1 MHRHSLILKTLVL
14 LLITSLFLTA
24 PSCAHPALSEALSP
38 NADYLVVFDDDF
50 EGGNSNNWFAWGGWT
65 VAEEDAAS
73 PTGGNSYLHA
83 ADGRAE
89 LVNPIVYSTYRLRA
103 DVRLWDAEAGFASE
117 VVLMYRESHERGYHL
132 HVMPD
137 VLSLMRF
144 DGESEEHL
152 AGGAGPISTGVWHTI
167 EISGT
172 LGHIQVFADDELLVD
187 YHDPDPWY
195 AGSISLNVFGG
206 PADFDNVQV
215 LAPVSDDGLA
225 SHAAPWVQTNGPMG
239 GAINTIEIDPSNP
252 DVLYAGGFG
261 GGVYKSTDAGAT
273 WTMLPHI
280 VPRWMPFGD
289 LLVSPNDSQTVYAL
303 TLDGG
308 LVGNLYKSTDGGES
322 WRTVFPGEDF
332 RYSCVAMSQTNSL
345 LLAVGTD
352 DGHVYGSSDGGENW
366 MDITGNLPGDRISD
380 VAISSDDELWAGTA
394 NGSNGRL
401 YHTTNGGGTW
411 DEVDFGKP
419 LETDIKSIYIDPL
432 DPSLVYVGLENVFG
446 GEGPLEH
453 SYLWRTQNGG
463 ATWTPLYL
471 PSPPW
476 NVSIMGREPHDDA
489 LYVGNLFFIHKSTDG
504 GDTWTSVE
512 AHPAPDGHPYDIAVD
527 PRDSDVL
534 YLPRIALGILKSTD
548 GGEIWAFSD
557 YGILSTGVQ
566 LVTVPTPP
574 LSPPVGGDERGGSD
588 TVYVNG
594 NWGLFK
600 TTDRGDSWMHI
611 MEEGMHPIS
620 DELIVSPH
628 DPDTVWYVSDVGQ
641 VYITQDGGATWDKL
655 TDPFS
660 MPDPAPDEFS
670 NWTDAD
676 TNFRFGSV
684 YAVATAPSD
693 PNIIYALKNGFGLF
707 KSTDAGAN
715 WQYLPESE
723 VDYTYSLAIHPAN
736 PDIVYSGYLPKPF
749 QDWAMVR
756 KTTDGGF
763 SWRTVLS
770 VPQSS
775 GITSVAIDPGDP
787 DTLYAGSTGKEGG
800 AVYKSTDGG
809 ASWARL
815 NEQFIM
821 ATVWGQPQLIVD
833 PTNPSIAYA
842 ASWLGGTWKTT
853 DAGETWTLLEEAP
866 ISATALS
873 LNAQDAEARVSSV
886 VYLADRSTPTVWKS
900 TDGGTTWEKVGD
912 FSSDGALLVMRVVA
926 DGDTVYA
933 ATFHPNLTD
942 GKLYK
947 STDAGSTWADIT
959 DALPKGI
966 LDVAVDPV
974 HSEIVYVTTNINGAH
989 KSTDGGVNWAQ
1000 LLNFPDVGAYDIE
1013 VDPVDPTVLYASAR
1027 GGSLPAWFTEIAG
1040 DRPDGITF
1048 TDEAG
1053 VYRST
1058 DSGSTWTQILTTSAS
1073 CRAIRQH
1080 PSNRNVLFAVDL
1092 VDGLL
1097 VSADGGNSW
1106 TSQNTGLGTAVP
1118 TSIAVDG
1125 DKIYIGTQGCGVYVG
1140 DLNLDDGT
1148 IVWQADRSNKPVP
1161 AVYSLQIQIDPTNSD
1176 RIFVASYPGGLYRS
1190 DDGGATFRDSN
1201 GITPSV
1207 VVDDPVRQGYY
1218 TYAMNPNDTNE
1229 MWLGTWGKG
1238 IFKSYNAM
1246 SLDIP
1251 ANGADRKMYGK
1262 HIFQI
1267 VVDPDAPDTVY
1278 VATEQGVFKTSDGG
1292 ATWSD
1297 FNTGLD
1303 TTQIRTLAI
1312 GADGRLYAGSLGYEM
1327 YAYDQVEAT
1336 WEQLSVF
1343 TNFGQE
1349 WPIWDRAMY
1358 QLTTV
1363 AFHPTDPNVVY
1374 VGTFPAGMFKTTD
1387 GGQTARLSSPKP
1399 WREINVGWGN
1409 DGVFSLVFHPENPD
1423 IIYAGTYN
1431 GINRSTDAGARW
1443 EKWDQGWPNEQW
1455 VFSLDFDPRDPN
1467 VMYACSKNGE
1477 DKGNGREG
1485 FHGTVMKST
1494 DGGNSWFPVTTGLNL
1509 NQEFYKILVDPH
1521 QPDTL
1526 YLATQFEGVFIS
1538 RDGGA
1543 FWQPW
1548 NEGLTHVG
1556 IGGALIANPM
1566 TLSADGDYLYL
1577 GTNGS
1582 GVFRRK
1588 LGATDPCP
1596 DLNGDGTVD
1605 IVDIILVAVRWGM
1618 TSDDPDWDLRY
1629 DLDSDGDID
1638 IADIMIV
1645 VTHWGETC

>member
-1 MHRHSLILKTLVL
+1 MNRHARILTTIVL
-14 LLITSLFLTA
+14 LLITFPFITA
-24 PSCAHPALSEALSP
+24 SSCTGPALSEALSP
-38 NADYLVVFDDDF
+38 NTDYAVVFEDDF
-50 EGGNSNNWFAWGGWT
+50 EDENANHWFTWGDWT
-65 VAEEDAAS
+65 VAQEN
-73 PTGGNSYLHA
+73 GNSYLHA

-103 DVRLWDAEAGFASE
+103 DVRLWDAE

-137 VLSLMRF
+137 VLGLFRF
-144 DGESEEHL
+144 DGETEEQL
-152 AGGAGPISTGVWHTI
+152 VNTPAPISTEVWHTI
-167 EISGT
+167 KISGT
-172 LGHIQVFADDELLVD
+172 LGHIQVFADDELLID
-187 YHDPDPWY
+187 YHDPGPWY

-215 LAPVSDDGLA
+215 LAPA
-225 SHAAPWVQTNGPMG
+225 SGEPPWVQTNGPMG
-239 GAINTIEIDPSNP
+239 GAINTIEIDPNNP
-252 DVLYAGGFG
+252 DVLYAGGSG

-273 WTMLPHI
+273 WEMLPHI

-289 LLVSPNDSQTVYAL
+289 ILISPDDSQTVYAL

-308 LVGNLYKSTDGGES
+308 VVGNLYKSTDGGES

-332 RYSCVAMSQTNSL
+332 RYSCVAMSQTNPMRM
-345 LLAVGTD
+345 AVGTN
-352 DGHVYGSSDGGENW
+352 DGHVYGSSDGGESW
-366 MDITGNLPGDRISD
+366 IDIAGDLPGDRIAD
-380 VAISSDDELWAGTA
+380 LAIGANDELWVGTA
-394 NGSNGRL
+394 NGSDGRL
-401 YHTTNGGGTW
+401 YHTTNGGASW

-419 LETDIKSIYIDPL
+419 PDTDIRSIFVDPA
-432 DPSLVYVGLENVFG
+432 DSTLVYVGLRNVFG

-453 SYLWRTQNGG
+453 SYLWRTQDGG

-476 NVSIMGREPHDDA
+476 NVSVMGREPHDDA
-489 LYVGNLFFIHKSTDG
+489 LYVGNLFFIHQSTDG
-504 GDTWTSVE
+504 GETWTNVE
-512 AHPAPDGHPYDIAVD
+512 AHPAPNGHPYDIAVD

-534 YLPRIALGILKSTD
+534 YLPRITLGILKSTD
-548 GGEIWAFSD
+548 GGDTWAFSD

-566 LVTVPTPP
+566 LVTAPNAP
-574 LSPPVGGDERGGSD
+574 GSD
-588 TVYVNG
+588 TVYVDG
-594 NWGLFK
+594 NWGLFR
-600 TTDRGDSWMHI
+600 TTDRGDSWTHI
-611 MEEGMHPIS
+611 MEEGMHPIP
-620 DELIVSPH
+620 DDLMVSPH
-628 DPDTVWYVSDVGQ
+628 DPNTVWYVSDVGQ
-641 VYITQDGGATWDKL
+641 VYITEDGGATWDKL
-655 TDPFS
+655 TDSFS

-670 NWTDAD
+670 NWVGAD

-707 KSTDAGAN
+707 KSTDGGGS
-715 WQYLPESE
+715 WRYLPQSE
-723 VDYTYSLAIHPAN
+723 VDYTYSLVVHPTN

-756 KTTDGGF
+756 KTTDGGL

-770 VPQSS
+770 VPHSS
-775 GITSVAIDPGDP
+775 GITSVVIDAASLTDDP
-787 DTLYAGSTGKEGG
+787 DTVYAGSTGKEGG

-809 ASWARL
+809 GSWAKL

-833 PTNPSIAYA
+833 PHNPSIAYA
-842 ASWLGGTWKTT
+842 ATWLGGTWKTA
-853 DAGETWTLLEEAP
+853 DAGETWMLLEEAP

-873 LNAQDAEARVSSV
+873 LNAQDTDVI
-886 VYLADRSTPTVWKS
+886 YLADRSTPTVWKS

-926 DGDTVYA
+926 DGDTIYA

-947 STDAGSTWADIT
+947 STDAGSTWADVT

-966 LDVAVDPV
+966 LDVAVDSV
-974 HSEIVYVTTNINGAH
+974 HPDIVYVTTNINGAH
-989 KSTDGGVNWAQ
+989 KSTDGGVTWTQ

-1080 PSNRNVLFAVDL
+1080 PDNRNVLFAVDL

-1097 VSADGGNSW
+1097 VSTDGGNNW

-1118 TSIAVDG
+1118 TSIAVNG
-1125 DKIYIGTQGCGVYVG
+1125 DKVYVGTQGSGVYSGDFDVG
-1140 DLNLDDGT
+1140 SGSLT
-1148 IVWQADRSNKPVP
+1148 WQPDRSNKPVP
-1161 AVYSLQIQIDPTNSD
+1161 AVYSLQIQVDPTNSD
-1176 RIFVASYPGGLYRS
+1176 RIFVASYPGGLYCS
-1190 DDGGATFRDSN
+1190 VDGGATFRDKN

-1207 VVDDPVRQGYY
+1207 VVDDPIRQGYY

-1251 ANGADRKMYGK
+1251 ANGTDWKMYSK

-1267 VVDPDAPDTVY
+1267 VVDPDTSDTVY
-1278 VATEQGVFKTSDGG
+1278 VATKEGVFRTSDGG
-1292 ATWSD
+1292 AMWSD

-1303 TTQIRTLAI
+1303 TTQVRTLAMT
-1312 GADGRLYAGSLGYEM
+1312 ADGTLLCGTLGYEM
-1327 YAYDQVEAT
+1327 YIYDEVEAT

-1349 WPIWDRAMY
+1349 WPVWDRAMY

-1363 AFHPTDPNVVY
+1363 AFHPTDPDVVY

-1387 GGQTARLSSPKP
+1387 GGQS

-1409 DGVFSLVFHPENPD
+1409 DGVFSLVFHPEDPG

-1443 EKWDQGWPNEQW
+1443 EAWDQGWPDEQW
-1455 VFSLDFDPRDPN
+1455 VYSIALDPQNPD
-1467 VMYACSKNGE
+1467 VMYACSRNGE
-1477 DKGNGREG
+1477 NKGNGREG

-1494 DGGNSWFPVTTGLNL
+1494 DGGVSWFPITTGLNL

-1521 QPDTL
+1521 QSDTL

-1577 GTNGS
+1577 GANGS
-1582 GVFRRK
+1582 GVFRRE
-1588 LGATDPCP
+1588 LGTAEPCP
-1596 DLNGDGTVD
+1596 DINGDGTVD
-1605 IVDIILVAVRWGM
+1605 IVDIMLVAIHWGK
-1618 TSDDPDWDLRY
+1618 TSYDPDWDPRY
-1629 DLDSDGDID
+1629 DLDGDGDVD